1 MLQIQDKP
9 EHDPV
14 SDLYLVDA
22 YMRWALLAAEEVI
35 GEHGLGIVLREA
47 GLERLVGRYPPED
60 QEGASKT
67 ITFGDYASLSAGLYN
82 FFGRAARSMV
92 LRIGRISTQHGID
105 EQSTAFNVATLLAT
119 KVLPAPARIRIA
131 MENMQRGYRKYSQA
145 VGQDQV
151 LYLED
156 RGDSLAYVAETCP
169 VCAGKR
175 ADGPMCTL
183 FDGVL
188 TEAAHWLTGRNFAVR
203 EVECRAMGAKACVW
217 EISKTASG

>member
-1 MLQIQDKP
+1 MLHIEDKA

-14 SDLYLVDA
+14 CDLYLVDA

-35 GEHGLGIVLREA
+35 GERGLGIVLREA
-47 GLERLVGRYPPED
+47 GLGRLVGNYPPAE
-60 QEGASKT
+60 QEGASTK
-67 ITFGDYASLSAGLYN
+67 ISFGDYASLSAGLYN

-92 LRIGRISTQHGID
+92 LRIGRISTQHGIK
-105 EQSTAFNVATLLAT
+105 EQGAAFNVATLLAT

-131 MENMQRGYRKYSQA
+131 MENMQRGYKRYSQQ

-169 VCAGKR
+169 VCAGKLS
-175 ADGPMCTL
+175 DGPMCAL

-188 TEAAHWLTGRNFAVR
+188 AEAAHWITGRDFAVH
-203 EVECRAMGAKACVW
+203 EVECRAMGAQACVW
-217 EISKTASG
+217 EIAKQPNP

>member
-1 MLQIQDKP
+1 MLQIKDKS

-14 SDLYLVDA
+14 CDLYLVDA

-35 GEHGLGIVLREA
+35 GARGLGIVLREA
-47 GLERLVGRYPPED
+47 GLERLVGNYPPAE
-60 QEGASKT
+60 QEGSSKE
-67 ITFGDYASLSAGLYN
+67 ITFGDYASLSAGLYS

-92 LRIGRISTQHGID
+92 LRIGRISTQHGIN

-119 KVLPAPARIRIA
+119 KLLPAPARIRIG
-131 MENMQRGYRKYSQA
+131 MENMQRGYRKYSQE

-151 LYLED
+151 LALED
-156 RGDSLAYVAETCP
+156 RGETLAYVAETCP
-169 VCAGKR
+169 VCAGKQS
-175 ADGPMCTL
+175 DGPMCAL

-188 TEAAHWLTGRNFAVR
+188 TEAVHWLTGRDFDVR

-217 EISKTASG
+217 EIAKQPSS